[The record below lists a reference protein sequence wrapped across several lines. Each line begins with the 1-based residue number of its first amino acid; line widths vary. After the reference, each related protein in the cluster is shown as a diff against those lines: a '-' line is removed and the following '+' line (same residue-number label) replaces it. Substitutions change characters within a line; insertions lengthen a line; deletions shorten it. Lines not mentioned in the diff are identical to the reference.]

1 MKRLALLALS
11 LAACYGGERANSGE
25 CPAGETCSPATP
37 SGLDFVGNKLAN
49 EILLSGPRA
58 TAVGGTQVVALQY
71 NRGDGVYVALDV
83 PYTAD
88 DDGARGIKVDGTS
101 GSQVTVRGVDS
112 RSNYLR
118 ILDEDGLL
126 MDRKELTGASLTS
139 MELVPTDYESI
150 PAGTPIAFAPGS
162 RKIGVALYGD
172 VQKSSG
178 PVSERIIDTSMQ
190 VQLAGAQRMGW
201 DTFEVNASV
210 GTHAVAVTAGDKP
223 TASLDF
229 VVVDDADSVIALNPP
244 ASMMPNGSATVC
256 FQATAGNRYIAGLS
270 WAFQIDGGAT
280 KTQGDGT
287 LTRNC
292 IGVTTTK
299 TSGMVAVQATAGG
312 QSSTVNIAI
321 GTARAVTPD
330 VQMRSLPTAVS
341 TAGDRAAL

>member
-1 MKRLALLALS
+1 MKRLAFIALS
-11 LAACYGGERANSGE
+11 LSACYGGERANSGE

-49 EILLSGPRA
+49 ELLLSGPRA

-71 NRGDGVYVALDV
+71 NRGDGVYVALDL

-88 DDGARGIKVDGTS
+88 DDGGRGIKVDSTT

-126 MDRKELTGASLTS
+126 MDRKELTGAALEM

-162 RKIGVALYGD
+162 RKVGVALYGD

-190 VQLAGAQRMGW
+190 VTFAGAERTAW
-201 DTFEVNASV
+201 DTFEVNAGV
-210 GTHAVAVTAGDKP
+210 GTHAVSVTAGDKP
-223 TASLDF
+223 TATLDF
-229 VVVDDADSVIALNPP
+229 VVVDTADSVVALNPP
-244 ASMMPNGSATVC
+244 PSIQPNGSASVC
-256 FQATAGNRYIAGLS
+256 FQASSGNRYIAGLT
-270 WAFQIDGGAT
+270 WTFQVDGGNP
-280 KTQGDGT
+280 KVQGDGT

-299 TSGMVAVQATAGG
+299 TTGSVAVQATAGG
-312 QSSTVNIAI
+312 QSSTVTIAI
-321 GTARAVTPD
+321 GTARTATPELPL
-330 VQMRSLPTAVS
+330 RTLPTAVP
-341 TAGDRAAL
+341 TAGDRASL